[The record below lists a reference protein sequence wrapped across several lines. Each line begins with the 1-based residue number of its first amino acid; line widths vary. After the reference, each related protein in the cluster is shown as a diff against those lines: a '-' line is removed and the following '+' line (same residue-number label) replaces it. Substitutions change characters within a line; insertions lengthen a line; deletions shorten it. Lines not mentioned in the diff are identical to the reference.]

1 MKHQMITTIFL
12 FLMVASVSNAQKS
25 EITLSGIGKERFI
38 FLASDKS
45 LFVTGAKLEMD
56 RGLLK

>member
-1 MKHQMITTIFL
+1 MKKLENNGVAITRG
-12 FLMVASVSNAQKS
+12 
-25 EITLSGIGKERFI
+25 LSGIGKESFI

-56 RGLLK
+56 RGFLTPQVH